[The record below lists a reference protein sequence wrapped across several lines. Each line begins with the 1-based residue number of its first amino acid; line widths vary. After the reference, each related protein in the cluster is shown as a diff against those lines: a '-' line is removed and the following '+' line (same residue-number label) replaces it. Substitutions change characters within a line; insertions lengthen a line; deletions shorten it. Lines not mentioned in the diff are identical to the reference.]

1 MLHDQ
6 EIPSAKDF
14 SLTLKVRGPEQ
25 TLALGQSVAELLKG
39 GEIILLYGPLG
50 AGKTCF
56 SQGLCSG
63 LKVTDDVVSPTFTL
77 VNTYTGGPWLV
88 HHLDFYRVE
97 PDHNLE
103 DIGVPEILDEVFS
116 GRAVALIEWPEH
128 ILAELDPNEPRV
140 ELLALP
146 GETPDERIW
155 HLRGVPEIPEP
166 WARLFD
172 HFSATQE

>member
-6 EIPSAKDF
+6 EMPAAEDF
-14 SLTLKVRGPEQ
+14 ELSLKLQGPDQ
-25 TLALGQSVAELLKG
+25 TLALGKAVAGLLKG

-63 LKVTDDVVSPTFTL
+63 LKVIDEVVSPTFTL
-77 VNTYTGGPWLV
+77 VNTYSGGPWVV

-97 PDHNLE
+97 PTHDLN
-103 DIGVPEILDEVFS
+103 DIGVPDILDDVFS
-116 GRAVALIEWPEH
+116 GLAVALIEWPEP
-128 ILAELDPNEPRV
+128 IMLELGKDEPLV

-146 GETPDERIW
+146 GNTPDERIW

-166 WARLFD
+166 WTELFTD
-172 HFSATQE
+172 FAATLE